1 MSALSALHRFIDPG
15 SLERGRQYWRDGRV
29 LSVEAEPPRGDD
41 CSVTSKVRGSGRA
54 LYGQDI
60 AVKIADGVL
69 KQVDGECDCPVG
81 YNCKHVAAALLA
93 WAERTATTGRLPER
107 PTTPR
112 HGPTS
117 PAPIAAAAQD
127 QTAPAQHGL
136 SAPVKDLLSR
146 LTAAAQREAANQY
159 ADSVRKR
166 LLYVLRLDDT
176 PFGDRKLLLRIL
188 SVTLRKDGQFAN
200 DDKVHDAYQ
209 FRTLSS
215 AKFVTPAD
223 HALLN
228 AVSRNAESGSQGF
241 LLPAD
246 VAPWL
251 IESMLTTGRLH
262 WQDFRSGTSLR
273 AGPALPGTP
282 RWETDGAGRQRFTIV
297 AGPNSNEPNAAETPP
312 AIVLPTAPLLYVDP
326 ANATCGAVDAA
337 AVSPHIAVALLTAPP
352 LPPGEVAAFRAEAE
366 RLGDRLPVLPEPPA
380 RAERRRVLPRPVL
393 RLGVA
398 RLPGLPYL
406 HQPVYGM
413 TGMMELPVADLYF
426 DYSGTRLHWKDRGPP
441 LQWMENGVLV
451 TAEPQPK
458 EEKKAIERL
467 EDAGFAKRALPPG
480 IDGTSRARH
489 ELFTV
494 PSDEFD
500 ERSVWLNFCHSVL
513 PDLRAAGWTIEIAPG
528 FPFEVLEAPRDWAF
542 EVEDGSGI
550 DWFGLSL
557 GVDVGGERID
567 LLPVLREVIEA
578 LARIDPALLDG
589 GAFDDDFFDDDVDE
603 EDGAD
608 GTDGQAPGL
617 AAVLERLAPSGTMFV
632 RIGETRYLP
641 LAVERVAPMI
651 GVLMELFGLQPGGG
665 NLRIG
670 RSHLGDLSALEEA
683 ASAAGIPLLGADAV
697 RGMAKA
703 LREAGGVPAVA
714 PPQGLRTTLRPYQ
727 QTGLDWLQF
736 LAAHGFGGILADDM
750 GLGKTLQAL
759 AHLLVEREAGRLDRP
774 SLLVAP
780 TSVLGNW
787 RAEVQRF
794 APALRTLV
802 LHGPQRKTAHG
813 SLAEYDLV
821 VTSYALLPRDREVL
835 TAQPWHLAIF
845 DEAQYLK
852 NPSGQASKAAQ
863 ALQARQRLCLSGTPV
878 ENTLDELWALFA
890 VSVPS
895 LFGDRTGY
903 RKTFRTPIEKHGD
916 VDRQRVLARRVR
928 PFLLRRTKEEV
939 AAELPPK
946 TEILETVEPGGS
958 QRDLYETIRLTMDQR
973 VRDEVARKGLARSR
987 ITILDALLKLR
998 QVCCDPRLV
1007 KLESARKRVAKGA
1020 DSAKLDRLLEMLPE
1034 LLADGRRILLFSQ
1047 FTSMLDLIK
1056 PELDRLSIPFVEL
1069 TGDTRD
1075 RETPIRRFQA
1085 GEVPLF
1091 LISLKAGG
1099 TGLNL
1104 TGADTVIHY
1113 DPWWNPA
1120 VEDQATDRAHRI
1132 GQEKPVFVYKLVT
1145 TGTVEERM
1153 VQLQERKRRLGEA
1166 VYDQNQT
1173 ADNLLTE
1180 DDLDYLLAPID
1191 E

>member
-1 MSALSALHRFIDPG
+1 MFALSDLRRFIDSG

-29 LSVEAEPPRGDD
+29 GTVEAQLRRGDD
-41 CSVTSKVRGSGRA
+41 WSVTSAVRGSGRA
-54 LYGQDI
+54 LYRQDI
-60 AVKIADGVL
+60 IVKIADGVL
-69 KQVDGECDCPVG
+69 QQVDGECDCPVG

-93 WAERTATTGRLPER
+93 WAERAAITASRLPER
-107 PTTPR
+107 PTSPR
-112 HGPTS
+112 PGPS
-117 PAPIAAAAQD
+117 LPAPTAAAAQD

-136 SAPVKDLLSR
+136 SAPVMDLLSR

-159 ADSVRKR
+159 PDSVRKR
-166 LLYVLRLDDT
+166 LLYVLRLDET
-176 PFGDRKLLLRIL
+176 PSGDRKLLLHIL
-188 SVTLRKDGQFAN
+188 SVTLRKDGQFGN
-200 DDKVHDAYQ
+200 DDKAYDAYQ

-223 HALLN
+223 HALMN
-228 AVSRNAESGSQGF
+228 AVSRNAETGSHGF
-241 LLPAD
+241 RLPAE

-251 IESMLTTGRLH
+251 IERMLPTGRLH
-262 WQDFRSGTSLR
+262 WQDFRKGAPLQ

-282 RWETDGAGRQRFTIV
+282 RWETDGAGRQRFTIMV
-297 AGPNSNEPNAAETPP
+297 GPDAAETPP

-326 ANATCGAVDAA
+326 ANATCGPVDAT

-366 RLGDRLPVLPEPPA
+366 RLGDRLPVLPESPA
-380 RAERRRVLPRPVL
+380 RAERRHVLPRPVL

-398 RLPGLPYL
+398 RLPGSPFL

-467 EDAGFAKRALPPG
+467 KDAGFANRTLPLG
-480 IDGTSRARH
+480 IDGASRARH
-489 ELFTV
+489 ELFAV
-494 PSDEFD
+494 PGDEFAQQ
-500 ERSVWLNFCHSVL
+500 SVWLSFCHSVL

-528 FPFEVLEAPRDWAF
+528 FPFEVLEAPKDWAF

-557 GVDVGGERID
+557 GVDIGGERID
-567 LLPVLREVIEA
+567 LLPVLREVIDA
-578 LARIDPALLDG
+578 LARIGPALLDDG
-589 GAFDDDFFDDDVDE
+589 VFDEDFFDDDVDE
-603 EDGAD
+603 DDDAD
-608 GTDGQAPGL
+608 GTDGRSPAQAPGL

-632 RIGETRYLP
+632 RIGGTRYLP

-665 NLRIG
+665 DLRIG

-714 PPQGLRTTLRPYQ
+714 PPQALRASLRPYQ
-727 QTGLDWLQF
+727 QAGLDWLQF
-736 LAAHGFGGILADDM
+736 LGAHGFGGILADDM

-759 AHLLVEREAGRLDRP
+759 AHLLVEKEAGRLDRP

-794 APALRTLV
+794 APALRMLV

-852 NPSGQASKAAQ
+852 NPGGQASKAAQ
-863 ALQARQRLCLSGTPV
+863 ALQARQRLCLTGTPV

-916 VDRQRVLARRVR
+916 ADRQRVLARRVR

-946 TEILETVEPGGS
+946 TEILETVEPGGG

-1007 KLESARKRVAKGA
+1007 KLESARKRVTKGA
-1020 DSAKLDRLLEMLPE
+1020 ESAKLDRLVEMLPE

-1056 PELDRLSIPFVEL
+1056 PEMARLSIPFVEL

-1104 TGADTVIHY
+1104 TAADTVIHY

-1132 GQEKPVFVYKLVT
+1132 GQDKPVFVYKLVT

-1166 VYDQNQT
+1166 VYDQGQT
-1173 ADNLLTE
+1173 ADDLLTA
-1180 DDLDYLLAPID
+1180 DDLDFLLAPID

>member
-1 MSALSALHRFIDPG
+1 MFALSGLRHFIDPG

-29 LSVEAEPPRGDD
+29 RTVEAQLRRGIDW
-41 CSVTSKVRGSGRA
+41 SVTSTVRGSGRA

-60 AVKIADGVL
+60 RVKIADGVL

-81 YNCKHVAAALLA
+81 YNCKHVAAAIMA
-93 WAERTATTGRLPER
+93 WAERASNIPSAGRQSERLSTAGPISSSATPAAVAVQDKMTPKDPGLPV
-107 PTTPR
+107 T
-112 HGPTS
+112 
-117 PAPIAAAAQD
+117 
-127 QTAPAQHGL
+127 
-136 SAPVKDLLSR
+136 VKDLLAR
-146 LTAAAQREAANQY
+146 LNTAVLRETTDQY
-159 ADSVRKR
+159 ADTVRKR
-166 LLYVLRLDDT
+166 LLYVLRLDDHPSGERT
-176 PFGDRKLLLRIL
+176 LVLRII
-188 SVTLRKDGQFAN
+188 SATLRKDGQFAN
-200 DDKVHDAYQ
+200 DDKAYDTYQ
-209 FRTLSS
+209 FGTLGS
-215 AKFVTPAD
+215 AKFVTPTD

-228 AVSRNAESGSQGF
+228 AVSRNAQTGTQGF

-251 IESMLTTGRLH
+251 IERMLRTGRLY
-262 WQDFRSGTSLR
+262 WQDFRTGKPLHSGPVLT
-273 AGPALPGTP
+273 GTP
-282 RWETDGAGRQRFTIV
+282 CWETDSAGRQRFTITV
-297 AGPNSNEPNAAETPP
+297 MPNGADTLATV
-312 AIVLPTAPLLYVDP
+312 VLPTVPLLYVDP
-326 ANATCGAVDAA
+326 TNATYGPVDAT

-352 LPPGEVAAFRAEAE
+352 LPPDEVAAFRAEAE
-366 RLGDRLPVLPEPPA
+366 RLGDRLPVLPTPPA
-380 RAERRRVLPRPVL
+380 RTERRRLVPRPKLQLKVATL
-393 RLGVA
+393 LGA
-398 RLPGLPYL
+398 SYL
-406 HQPVYGM
+406 YQTGYGS
-413 TGMMELPVADLYF
+413 TAVIELPVADLHF
-426 DYSGTRLHWKDRGPP
+426 DYAGTCLHWKRRGPP
-441 LQWMENGVLV
+441 LQWMEDGVLV

-458 EEKKAIERL
+458 EEKKAIKRL
-467 EDAGFAKRALPPG
+467 EEAGFAIPPMPLSIG
-480 IDGTSRARH
+480 GAPPVAN
-489 ELFTV
+489 ELFAV
-494 PSDEFD
+494 PGDEFD
-500 ERSVWLNFCHSVL
+500 EQSVWLNFCHSVL
-513 PDLRAAGWTIEIAPG
+513 PELRAAGWTIEIAPD
-528 FPFEVLEAPRDWAF
+528 FPFEVLDAPKDWAF

-557 GVDVGGERID
+557 GVDVADERID
-567 LLPVLREVIEA
+567 LLPVLREVIDA
-578 LARIDPALLDG
+578 LARIDPYLLDTEI
-589 GAFDDDFFDDDVDE
+589 FDEVVE
-603 EDGAD
+603 VED
-608 GTDGQAPGL
+608 GTDGMDGRAPGL
-617 AAVLERLAPSGTMFV
+617 EAVLEQLAPSGTMFV
-632 RIGETRYLP
+632 RIGDTRYLP
-641 LAVERVAPMI
+641 LAVERMAPMI
-651 GVLMELFGLQPGGG
+651 GVLMELFGLQPTGGT
-665 NLRIG
+665 LRIG

-703 LREAGGVPAVA
+703 LSEADGLPTVA
-714 PPQGLRTTLRPYQ
+714 PPQGLRATLRPYQ

-759 AHLLVEREAGRLDRP
+759 AHLLVEKEAGRLDRP

-787 RAEVQRF
+787 RAEVRRF

-852 NPSGQASKAAQ
+852 NPGGQASKAAQ
-863 ALQARQRLCLSGTPV
+863 ALQARQRLCLTGTPV

-916 VDRQRVLARRVR
+916 ADRQRVLARRVR

-946 TEILETVEPGGS
+946 TEILETVEPGGG
-958 QRDLYETIRLTMDQR
+958 QRDLYETIRLTMDRR

-1007 KLESARKRVAKGA
+1007 KLESTRKRVAKGA
-1020 DSAKLDRLLEMLPE
+1020 DSAKLDRLLDMLPE

-1075 RETPIRRFQA
+1075 RETPVRRFQA

-1104 TGADTVIHY
+1104 TAADTVIHY

-1132 GQEKPVFVYKLVT
+1132 GQDKPVFVYKLVT

-1166 VYDQNQT
+1166 IYDQGRT
-1173 ADNLLTE
+1173 AEDLLTA
-1180 DDLDYLLAPID
+1180 DDLDFLLAPIK